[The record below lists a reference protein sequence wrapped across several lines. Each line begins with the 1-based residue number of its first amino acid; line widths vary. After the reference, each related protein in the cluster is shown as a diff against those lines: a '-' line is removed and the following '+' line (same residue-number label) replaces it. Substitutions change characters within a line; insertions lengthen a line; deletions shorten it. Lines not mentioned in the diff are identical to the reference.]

1 MGATRVRGENMGYEC
16 IELLLTAGEK
26 DTKRDC
32 SGANILGELLNTM
45 KIVRAGSETVEYVSK
60 TR

>member
-1 MGATRVRGENMGYEC
+1 MGYEC